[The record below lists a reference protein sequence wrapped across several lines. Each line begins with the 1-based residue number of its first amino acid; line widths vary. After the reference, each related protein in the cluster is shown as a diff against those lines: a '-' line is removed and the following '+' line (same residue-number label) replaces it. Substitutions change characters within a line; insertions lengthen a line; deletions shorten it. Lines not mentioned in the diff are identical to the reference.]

1 MKFFD
6 TLFDMLG
13 LPPRAQPSK
22 PAPKARRANANRT
35 LAQSG
40 TQAVTATLE
49 AKPARKPNARTQAF
63 VTQENSTA
71 QQPAPVNIQLDTQP
85 KTTKPARETT
95 RAKTK
100 ADLYEKMTREMLGRY
115 DIRVRKWRSSM
126 SGCAWYVTYRDGS
139 VQRLLESPKPKSP
152 MSAAIFLH
160 EIGHHAIGFN
170 VYKPRCLEEYHA
182 WQYSLAQMRVWNIPI
197 TPRVM
202 TRYQRSM
209 KYAVGK
215 ATRRGIKAL
224 PSELLGFMNS

>member
-13 LPPRAQPSK
+13 LK
-22 PAPKARRANANRT
+22 DLAP
-35 LAQSG
+35 
-40 TQAVTATLE
+40 
-49 AKPARKPNARTQAF
+49 AKPPPQQAMPARARPRPAKPQRP
-63 VTQENSTA
+63 
-71 QQPAPVNIQLDTQP
+71 QPAAAPSSAHLLTSAPAQLP
-85 KTTKPARETT
+85 SPLAAPRSPFPSRTTK
-95 RAKTK
+95 K
-100 ADLYEKMTREMLGRY
+100 AALYETMTREMLQRY

-126 SGCAWYVTYRDGS
+126 SGVAWYVTYRDGS

-160 EIGHHAIGFN
+160 EVGHHAIGFN

-182 WQYSLAQMRVWNIPI
+182 WQYSLAQMRQWNIPI

-202 TRYQRSM
+202 QRYQRSM

-215 ATRRGIKAL
+215 AKRRGIREL
-224 PSELLGFMNS
+224 PSELLPFAQ

>member
-13 LPPRAQPSK
+13 LK
-22 PAPKARRANANRT
+22 DLAP
-35 LAQSG
+35 
-40 TQAVTATLE
+40 
-49 AKPARKPNARTQAF
+49 AKPPPQQAMPARARPRPAKPQRP
-63 VTQENSTA
+63 
-71 QQPAPVNIQLDTQP
+71 QPAAASSPAHLLTSPPAQLP
-85 KTTKPARETT
+85 SRSPLPSRSTK
-95 RAKTK
+95 K
-100 ADLYEKMTREMLGRY
+100 AALYETMTREMLQRY

-126 SGCAWYVTYRDGS
+126 SGVAWYVTYRDGS

-160 EIGHHAIGFN
+160 EVGHHAIGFN

-182 WQYSLAQMRVWNIPI
+182 WQYSLAQMRQWNIPI

-202 TRYQRSM
+202 QRYQRSM

-215 ATRRGIKAL
+215 AKRRGIREL
-224 PSELLGFMNS
+224 PSELLPFAQ